1 MKHFFALLLISL
13 PVGCFAQQ
21 YLITYDI
28 HNKNINYFSV
38 DNKDTSKI
46 KNIDPSKNRR
56 IILQVDN
63 YNPFYWN
70 ARVTA
75 FKNPV
80 DEEVGYGNA
89 FNPISVLAGGLGNIM
104 GGLPKLDLPQN
115 RGGLSR
121 GNMDD
126 ATFNFVET
134 ADKYAGSYEDVQTM
148 NNKLEELKI
157 VKLQLKELKYDFIK
171 TENIIKASAKDVVTK
186 SLGTDKLDLV
196 NVLEIGKN
204 YNSKL
209 NNAIYAAGNQV
220 KDLKQQIKTVNP
232 QLIYEDKTLA
242 DIELTASRSYSQLS
256 YLKQQ
261 LDNDPNLILNEVAEI
276 AQLYKDISSA
286 NYHFSYAI
294 NNEDAITDL
303 KLELYSKVAEGANDT
318 LVQYFELS
326 KKKNIKIRNSVGV
339 SFSYFDEN
347 NRNYFIGAD
356 STIRSGKK
364 DLFVPLL
371 STFIH
376 FYAGKSMGVKWGG
389 ALGFGIPL
397 QGQQKDIN
405 FLLGITAGI
414 GKNEP
419 ILITAGVAGAQVKKL
434 NDGFKVG
441 AYTSE
446 TNPDN
451 LTTSGYGLGGF
462 LGVSFNLSGV
472 IGGKNK
478 E

>member
-1 MKHFFALLLISL
+1 MKHFFVLLLMTL
-13 PVGCFAQQ
+13 PVCSFGQQ

-28 HNKNINYFSV
+28 QNKNTSYFLV
-38 DNKDTSKI
+38 NRKDTAKI
-46 KNIDPSKNRR
+46 KNIDPNKNRR
-56 IILQVDN
+56 ITLLVDN

-75 FKNPV
+75 FKNPLA
-80 DEEVGYGNA
+80 EEVGYGNA
-89 FNPISVLAGGLGNIM
+89 FNPFSVLAGGLGNIM
-104 GGLPKLDLPQN
+104 GGLPKLDLMQ
-115 RGGLSR
+115 SR
-121 GNMDD
+121 GNLTKGEMDD

-134 ADKYAGSYEDVQTM
+134 ADKYAGSYQDIKMM
-148 NNKLEELKI
+148 NDKLEELKI
-157 VKLQLKELKYDFIK
+157 TKLQLKELKYDFLK
-171 TENIIKASAKDVVTK
+171 SENIIKETAKTVVVK

-209 NNAIYAAGNQV
+209 NNALFSAGNEV
-220 KDLKQQIKTVNP
+220 KDLKQQIKLVNP
-232 QLIYEDKTLA
+232 QYIYEDKTLA
-242 DIELTASRSYSQLS
+242 EIEKTASRSYEQLS
-256 YLKQQ
+256 NIKQQ
-261 LDNDPNLILNEVAEI
+261 LDSNPNVLMNQVAEI
-276 AQLYKDISSA
+276 AELYKDISTA
-286 NYHFSYAI
+286 NYHFSYVI

-303 KLELYSKVAEGANDT
+303 KLELYSKIAKGASDT

-326 KKKNIKIRNSVGV
+326 KKRNIKIRNSVGV

-376 FYAGKSMGVKWGG
+376 FYGGKSKGVKWGG

-419 ILITAGVAGAQVKKL
+419 ILITAGVAGAPVKKL
-434 NDGFKVG
+434 NNGYKVG
-441 AYTSE
+441 DRTRE
-446 TNPDN
+446 TNADK
-451 LTTSGYGLGGF
+451 LTSSGYGLGGF
-462 LGVSFNLSGV
+462 LGVSFNLGGV
-472 IGGKNK
+472 IGGKK
-478 E
+478 

>member
-1 MKHFFALLLISL
+1 MKHFFALLLVVL
-13 PVGCFAQQ
+13 PIFSFAQQ

-28 HNKNINYFSV
+28 HNKKTNYFLVNS
-38 DNKDTSKI
+38 KDTAKI
-46 KNIDPSKNRR
+46 KNIDPNKNRR

-104 GGLPKLDLPQN
+104 GALPKLDMQQS
-115 RGGLSR
+115 RGGLTR
-121 GNMDD
+121 GDMDN

-134 ADKYAGSYEDVQTM
+134 ADNYADSYQEVQTM
-148 NNKLEELKI
+148 NDKLEELKI

-171 TENIIKASAKDVVTK
+171 SENFIKETAKTVVTK

-209 NNAIYAAGNQV
+209 NNALYAAGNQV
-220 KDLKQQIKTVNP
+220 KDLKQQLKLVNP
-232 QLIYEDKTLA
+232 QLMYEDKTLG
-242 DIELTASRSYSQLS
+242 DIEQTASRSFSQLS
-256 YLKQQ
+256 NLKQQ
-261 LDNDPNLILNEVAEI
+261 IDNDPNLILNEVAEI
-276 AQLYKDISSA
+276 AQLYKEISSA

-303 KLELYSKVAEGANDT
+303 KLELYSKLSQGANDT

-347 NRNYFIGAD
+347 NRNYTIGAD
-356 STIRSGKK
+356 SVIRLGKK

-376 FYAGKSMGVKWGG
+376 FYGGKSRGVKWGG

-419 ILITAGVAGAQVKKL
+419 ILISAGVAGAQVKKL
-434 NDGFKVG
+434 NSNFKVG
-441 AYTSE
+441 DYTRE
-446 TNPDN
+446 TNPDK

-472 IGGKNK
+472 IGGKK
-478 E
+478 

>member
-1 MKHFFALLLISL
+1 MKHFLALLFLTL
-13 PVGCFAQQ
+13 PVCSFSQQ

-38 DNKDTSKI
+38 NNKDTSKI
-46 KNIDPSKNRR
+46 KNIDPNKNRR

-80 DEEVGYGNA
+80 EEEVGYGNA

-104 GGLPKLDLPQN
+104 GGLPKLDLPQS
-115 RGGLSR
+115 RGGLTR
-121 GNMDD
+121 GEMDD
-126 ATFNFVET
+126 ATYKFVET
-134 ADKYAGSYEDVQTM
+134 ADAYAGSYEDVQTM

-171 TENIIKASAKDVVTK
+171 SESSIKETAKNVVTK

-209 NNAIYAAGNQV
+209 NNALYAAGNQV
-220 KDLKQQIKTVNP
+220 KDLKQQIKIVNP
-232 QLIYEDKTLA
+232 QLVYEDKTLGT
-242 DIELTASRSYSQLS
+242 IEQTARRSYEQLTNI
-256 YLKQQ
+256 KQQ
-261 LDNDPNLILNEVAEI
+261 LNNDPNLILNEVAAI
-276 AQLYKDISSA
+276 AELYKDISSA

-303 KLELYSKVAEGANDT
+303 KLELYSKFSEGANDT

-356 STIRSGKK
+356 SIIRSGKK

-376 FYAGKSMGVKWGG
+376 FYGGKSKGVKWGG

-405 FLLGITAGI
+405 FLLGLTAGI

-419 ILITAGVAGAQVKKL
+419 ILITAGVAGAPVKKL
-434 NDGFKVG
+434 YNGYKVG
-441 AYTSE
+441 DFTTE
-446 TNPDN
+446 TNADK

-462 LGVSFNLSGV
+462 LGVSFNLGGV
-472 IGGKNK
+472 IGGKK
-478 E
+478 